1 MNGRLILL
9 CLKSMLRRWK
19 RVLRTIV
26 TVFIAFLFVAGML
39 LFQENMYQYQ
49 TAVAKKHFGDW
60 FIMNPYYNAKKDN
73 VLGEH
78 IYLEKPKLAYVVNS
92 IYDYDKE
99 TDEKIGF
106 FTQDFIQAGNIKL
119 DKGEWAQNDD
129 EVAVD
134 WNTLLKLNQ
143 GYEIGDTIS
152 IHTYTGPTTDK
163 ENEVTKTYR
172 LSGIINS
179 YTNIWQGGEN
189 LPGIILTEN
198 ECENIKHSN
207 DIKQKNIAIYGIKN
221 IIQESD
227 YEAMFNKMQKD
238 TDKEMVFNSSV
249 YAYKPWG
256 NELVYNYIFILVML
270 VGIAAI
276 TYQTMAY
283 NMTRKYTMD
292 IHIREGAA
300 RGQITGMYMCENF
313 IILLLSSFL
322 GLFTACQLARLICS
336 AIGKN
341 MGVTFFYI
349 GSSTYIKMLITLIL
363 SVIISIIFNVYM
375 NISHDYNKAI
385 KVKKDKKYNAEKY
398 AASGKKINIKEINN
412 RNFIYQT
419 HIRFMHTNGFLP
431 NMFIRIFAL
440 VMAAVMVL
448 CAINM
453 HTAYKAYE
461 KNADKDDIV
470 AYKKENNTSAY
481 VYYYNEDINEYKEE
495 VQKRKESA
503 SKYATT
509 DYKEPT
515 ELEIYNK
522 FRINI
527 SSYQDYLDNADTE
540 YIFGIDRKLTLN
552 NNLKCADTYIYKG
565 IDENTLK
572 AIKDIDGVEEVH
584 LGYFETGRSWYWDGM
599 DYNKIGAD
607 DYISDSDGKLEEKN
621 YKYLYASEYVEPDSS
636 IYDIIC
642 KYAGGNAPDYEKW
655 AAGELSVV
663 FKDTNIRGQYD
674 DTLQPGMTLNL
685 YGYADN
691 MRNDQ
696 FVYHQWDGSESEYS
710 DALIRYYMDCENF
723 VNFEQLKYAWEEF
736 CNYLFNQ
743 LLKRDIPNPRL
754 TPQNCSPDI
763 RRYLP
768 HHSPSYGR

>member
-584 LGYFETGRSWYWDGM
+584 LGYF
-599 DYNKIGAD
+599 
-607 DYISDSDGKLEEKN
+607 
-621 YKYLYASEYVEPDSS
+621 
-636 IYDIIC
+636 
-642 KYAGGNAPDYEKW
+642 
-655 AAGELSVV
+655 
-663 FKDTNIRGQYD
+663 
-674 DTLQPGMTLNL
+674 
-685 YGYADN
+685 
-691 MRNDQ
+691 
-696 FVYHQWDGSESEYS
+696 
-710 DALIRYYMDCENF
+710 
-723 VNFEQLKYAWEEF
+723 
-736 CNYLFNQ
+736 
-743 LLKRDIPNPRL
+743 
-754 TPQNCSPDI
+754 
-763 RRYLP
+763 
-768 HHSPSYGR
+768 

>member
-256 NELVYNYIFILVML
+256 NKLVYNYIFILVML

-276 TYQTMAY
+276 TYQMMAY
-283 NMTRKYTMD
+283 NMTRKHTMD
-292 IHIREGAA
+292 IHVREGAT

-322 GLFTACQLARLICS
+322 GLFTACQLARAIYS
-336 AIGKN
+336 IIGKN

-453 HTAYKAYE
+453 YTAYKAYE
-461 KNADKDDIV
+461 KNADADDMV
-470 AYKKENNTSAY
+470 AYKKEDNTSAY

-572 AIKDIDGVEEVH
+572 AIKDIDGVEEVR

-599 DYNKIGAD
+599 DYNKIGA
-607 DYISDSDGKLEEKN
+607 KVL
-621 YKYLYASEYVEPDSS
+621 
-636 IYDIIC
+636 
-642 KYAGGNAPDYEKW
+642 
-655 AAGELSVV
+655 
-663 FKDTNIRGQYD
+663 
-674 DTLQPGMTLNL
+674 
-685 YGYADN
+685 
-691 MRNDQ
+691 
-696 FVYHQWDGSESEYS
+696 
-710 DALIRYYMDCENF
+710 
-723 VNFEQLKYAWEEF
+723 
-736 CNYLFNQ
+736 
-743 LLKRDIPNPRL
+743 
-754 TPQNCSPDI
+754 
-763 RRYLP
+763 
-768 HHSPSYGR
+768 

>member
-256 NELVYNYIFILVML
+256 NKLVYNYIFILVML

-276 TYQTMAY
+276 TYQMMAY
-283 NMTRKYTMD
+283 NMTRKHTMD
-292 IHIREGAA
+292 IHVREGAT

-322 GLFTACQLARLICS
+322 GLFTACQLARAIYS
-336 AIGKN
+336 IIGKN

-453 HTAYKAYE
+453 YTAYKAYE
-461 KNADKDDIV
+461 KNADADDMV
-470 AYKKENNTSAY
+470 AYKKEDNTSAY

-572 AIKDIDGVEEVH
+572 AIKDIDGVEEVR

-599 DYNKIGAD
+599 DYNKIGAK
-607 DYISDSDGKLEEKN
+607 DYISDSDEKLEEKN

-663 FKDTNIRGQYD
+663 FKDTNIRGQ
-674 DTLQPGMTLNL
+674 
-685 YGYADN
+685 
-691 MRNDQ
+691 
-696 FVYHQWDGSESEYS
+696 
-710 DALIRYYMDCENF
+710 
-723 VNFEQLKYAWEEF
+723 
-736 CNYLFNQ
+736 
-743 LLKRDIPNPRL
+743 
-754 TPQNCSPDI
+754 
-763 RRYLP
+763 
-768 HHSPSYGR
+768 

>member
-256 NELVYNYIFILVML
+256 NKLVYNYIFILVML

-276 TYQTMAY
+276 TYQMMAY
-283 NMTRKYTMD
+283 NMTRKHTMD
-292 IHIREGAA
+292 IHVREGAT

-322 GLFTACQLARLICS
+322 GLFTACQFARLICS

-341 MGVTFFYI
+341 MGVNFFYI

-419 HIRFMHTNGFLP
+419 HIRFMHTNGFIP
-431 NMFIRIFAL
+431 NMFIRLFTL
-440 VMAAVMVL
+440 VMTAVMVL

-461 KNADKDDIV
+461 KNADADDMV
-470 AYKKENNTSAY
+470 AYKKEDNTSAY

-503 SKYATT
+503 SK
-509 DYKEPT
+509 
-515 ELEIYNK
+515 I
-522 FRINI
+522 
-527 SSYQDYLDNADTE
+527 
-540 YIFGIDRKLTLN
+540 
-552 NNLKCADTYIYKG
+552 
-565 IDENTLK
+565 
-572 AIKDIDGVEEVH
+572 
-584 LGYFETGRSWYWDGM
+584 GR
-599 DYNKIGAD
+599 AH
-607 DYISDSDGKLEEKN
+607 
-621 YKYLYASEYVEPDSS
+621 V
-636 IYDIIC
+636 
-642 KYAGGNAPDYEKW
+642 
-655 AAGELSVV
+655 
-663 FKDTNIRGQYD
+663 
-674 DTLQPGMTLNL
+674 
-685 YGYADN
+685 
-691 MRNDQ
+691 
-696 FVYHQWDGSESEYS
+696 
-710 DALIRYYMDCENF
+710 
-723 VNFEQLKYAWEEF
+723 
-736 CNYLFNQ
+736 
-743 LLKRDIPNPRL
+743 
-754 TPQNCSPDI
+754 
-763 RRYLP
+763 
-768 HHSPSYGR
+768 

>member
-256 NELVYNYIFILVML
+256 NKLVYNYIFILVML

-276 TYQTMAY
+276 TYQMMAY
-283 NMTRKYTMD
+283 NMTRKHTMD
-292 IHIREGAA
+292 IHVREGAT

-322 GLFTACQLARLICS
+322 GLFTACQLARAIYS
-336 AIGKN
+336 IIGKN

-453 HTAYKAYE
+453 YTAYKAYE
-461 KNADKDDIV
+461 KNADADDMV
-470 AYKKENNTSAY
+470 AYKKEDNTSAY

-572 AIKDIDGVEEVH
+572 AIKDIDGVEEVR

-599 DYNKIGAD
+599 DYNKIGAK
-607 DYISDSDGKLEEKN
+607 DYISDSDEKLEEKN

-655 AAGELSVV
+655 AAGELS
-663 FKDTNIRGQYD
+663 
-674 DTLQPGMTLNL
+674 
-685 YGYADN
+685 
-691 MRNDQ
+691 
-696 FVYHQWDGSESEYS
+696 S
-710 DALIRYYMDCENF
+710 
-723 VNFEQLKYAWEEF
+723 
-736 CNYLFNQ
+736 
-743 LLKRDIPNPRL
+743 LL
-754 TPQNCSPDI
+754 
-763 RRYLP
+763 
-768 HHSPSYGR
+768 

>member
-256 NELVYNYIFILVML
+256 NKLVYNYIFILVML

-276 TYQTMAY
+276 TYQMMAY
-283 NMTRKYTMD
+283 NMTRKHTMD
-292 IHIREGAA
+292 IHVREGAT

-322 GLFTACQLARLICS
+322 GLFTACQLARAIYS
-336 AIGKN
+336 IIGKN

-453 HTAYKAYE
+453 YTAYKAYE
-461 KNADKDDIV
+461 KNADADDMV
-470 AYKKENNTSAY
+470 AYKKEDNTSAY

-572 AIKDIDGVEEVH
+572 AIKDIDGVEEVR

-599 DYNKIGAD
+599 DYNKIGAK
-607 DYISDSDGKLEEKN
+607 DYISDSDEKLEEKN

-663 FKDTNIRGQYD
+663 
-674 DTLQPGMTLNL
+674 
-685 YGYADN
+685 
-691 MRNDQ
+691 
-696 FVYHQWDGSESEYS
+696 
-710 DALIRYYMDCENF
+710 
-723 VNFEQLKYAWEEF
+723 
-736 CNYLFNQ
+736 
-743 LLKRDIPNPRL
+743 
-754 TPQNCSPDI
+754 
-763 RRYLP
+763 
-768 HHSPSYGR
+768 

>member
-256 NELVYNYIFILVML
+256 NKLVYNYIFILVML

-276 TYQTMAY
+276 TYQMMAY
-283 NMTRKYTMD
+283 NMTRKHTMD
-292 IHIREGAA
+292 IHVREGAT

-322 GLFTACQLARLICS
+322 GLFTACQLARAIYS
-336 AIGKN
+336 IIGKN

-453 HTAYKAYE
+453 YTAYKAYE
-461 KNADKDDIV
+461 KMQMQMIWLPIRRKTIHQHMYIIIMKILMNIRKRCKRE
-470 AYKKENNTSAY
+470 KK
-481 VYYYNEDINEYKEE
+481 
-495 VQKRKESA
+495 
-503 SKYATT
+503 
-509 DYKEPT
+509 
-515 ELEIYNK
+515 
-522 FRINI
+522 
-527 SSYQDYLDNADTE
+527 
-540 YIFGIDRKLTLN
+540 
-552 NNLKCADTYIYKG
+552 
-565 IDENTLK
+565 
-572 AIKDIDGVEEVH
+572 VH
-584 LGYFETGRSWYWDGM
+584 LSM
-599 DYNKIGAD
+599 QQQI
-607 DYISDSDGKLEEKN
+607 IKN
-621 YKYLYASEYVEPDSS
+621 QQS
-636 IYDIIC
+636 
-642 KYAGGNAPDYEKW
+642 
-655 AAGELSVV
+655 
-663 FKDTNIRGQYD
+663 
-674 DTLQPGMTLNL
+674 
-685 YGYADN
+685 
-691 MRNDQ
+691 
-696 FVYHQWDGSESEYS
+696 
-710 DALIRYYMDCENF
+710 
-723 VNFEQLKYAWEEF
+723 LKYII
-736 CNYLFNQ
+736 N
-743 LLKRDIPNPRL
+743 
-754 TPQNCSPDI
+754 S
-763 RRYLP
+763 
-768 HHSPSYGR
+768 G

>member
-453 HTAYKAYE
+453 YTAYKAYE
-461 KNADKDDIV
+461 KNADADDMV
-470 AYKKENNTSAY
+470 AYKKEDNTSAY
-481 VYYYNEDINEYKEE
+481 VYYYNEDINEYK
-495 VQKRKESA
+495 
-503 SKYATT
+503 
-509 DYKEPT
+509 
-515 ELEIYNK
+515 
-522 FRINI
+522 
-527 SSYQDYLDNADTE
+527 
-540 YIFGIDRKLTLN
+540 
-552 NNLKCADTYIYKG
+552 
-565 IDENTLK
+565 
-572 AIKDIDGVEEVH
+572 
-584 LGYFETGRSWYWDGM
+584 
-599 DYNKIGAD
+599 
-607 DYISDSDGKLEEKN
+607 
-621 YKYLYASEYVEPDSS
+621 
-636 IYDIIC
+636 
-642 KYAGGNAPDYEKW
+642 
-655 AAGELSVV
+655 
-663 FKDTNIRGQYD
+663 
-674 DTLQPGMTLNL
+674 
-685 YGYADN
+685 
-691 MRNDQ
+691 
-696 FVYHQWDGSESEYS
+696 
-710 DALIRYYMDCENF
+710 
-723 VNFEQLKYAWEEF
+723 
-736 CNYLFNQ
+736 
-743 LLKRDIPNPRL
+743 
-754 TPQNCSPDI
+754 
-763 RRYLP
+763 
-768 HHSPSYGR
+768 

>member
-256 NELVYNYIFILVML
+256 NKLVYNYIFILVML

-276 TYQTMAY
+276 TYQMMAY
-283 NMTRKYTMD
+283 NMTRKHTMD
-292 IHIREGAA
+292 IHVREGAT

-322 GLFTACQLARLICS
+322 GVFTACQLARAIYS
-336 AIGKN
+336 IIGKN

-385 KVKKDKKYNAEKY
+385 KVKKNKKYNAEKY
-398 AASGKKINIKEINN
+398 AASGKKINSKKINIKEINN

-453 HTAYKAYE
+453 YTAYKAYE
-461 KNADKDDIV
+461 KNADADDMV

-503 SKYATT
+503 SKYAASE
-509 DYKEPT
+509 YKEPT

-540 YIFGIDRKLTLN
+540 YIFGIDRKLT
-552 NNLKCADTYIYKG
+552 
-565 IDENTLK
+565 
-572 AIKDIDGVEEVH
+572 
-584 LGYFETGRSWYWDGM
+584 
-599 DYNKIGAD
+599 
-607 DYISDSDGKLEEKN
+607 
-621 YKYLYASEYVEPDSS
+621 
-636 IYDIIC
+636 
-642 KYAGGNAPDYEKW
+642 
-655 AAGELSVV
+655 
-663 FKDTNIRGQYD
+663 
-674 DTLQPGMTLNL
+674 
-685 YGYADN
+685 
-691 MRNDQ
+691 
-696 FVYHQWDGSESEYS
+696 
-710 DALIRYYMDCENF
+710 
-723 VNFEQLKYAWEEF
+723 
-736 CNYLFNQ
+736 
-743 LLKRDIPNPRL
+743 
-754 TPQNCSPDI
+754 
-763 RRYLP
+763 
-768 HHSPSYGR
+768 